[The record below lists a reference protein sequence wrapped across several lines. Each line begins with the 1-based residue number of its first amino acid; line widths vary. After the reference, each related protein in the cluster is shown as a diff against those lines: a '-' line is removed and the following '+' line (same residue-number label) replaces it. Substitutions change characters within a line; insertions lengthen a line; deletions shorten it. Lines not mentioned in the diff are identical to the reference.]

1 MLADLWV
8 SLFSIPTASL
18 VTHLL
23 LSWGRQWLICDI
35 HPKYTSTLSSLSTC
49 VPRPSCTEQP
59 LAQIPQRL
67 HKILSGFN
75 LSRNSVKICPIKLG
89 NQEQQV
95 LLIVVTISRCALW
108 CKSNTRLGVYT
119 KSSQSLIPVSS
130 SALGKDHLPPQTFS
144 TPLLLEEVVA
154 PLWCWASLVLKR
166 ESCCPESG
174 MPWVTLQTIPKQCL
188 LSLKL
193 YLFILKRVKVT
204 GVILFSSH

>member
-35 HPKYTSTLSSLSTC
+35 HPKYTSTVSSLSAC

-95 LLIVVTISRCALW
+95 LLVVVTISRCALW

-119 KSSQSLIPVSS
+119 KSGQSLIPVSS

-154 PLWCWASLVLKR
+154 PLWRWASLVLKR

-174 MPWVTLQTIPKQCL
+174 MPWVTLQTIPK
-188 LSLKL
+188 
-193 YLFILKRVKVT
+193 
-204 GVILFSSH
+204 